1 MKRPKVTWTRCGH
14 CRKPMKVVKGSV
26 PARERLCNL
35 CVIGALANGERTRVD
50 LDAAC

>member
-1 MKRPKVTWTRCGH
+1 MKRVKVTWTRCGH

-35 CVIGALANGERTRVD
+35 CVVGKVNRGERTRVD
-50 LDAAC
+50 LAAVR